1 MLEKIIIRD
10 PHSAQ
15 WLVFTDPLDV
25 LVARQPADVLDV
37 MLEVERRVN
46 KHGVY
51 AAGFLSY
58 EAARGFDPAY
68 VTHGNTQ
75 LPLVCFGLF
84 SSVQRR
90 DDLPGSGNHSDQP
103 VGWTLTT
110 PRGRY
115 CEQLSSIKQQLELG
129 NTYQINYTVRMR
141 ADNVIE
147 PWGLFRRMS
156 AGVPQ
161 AAYVECRNF
170 AIASASPELFFNL
183 DDERLL
189 CRPMKGTAKRGATI
203 AEDLALRQELHDSI
217 KNRAENLMITDMVR
231 NDLGR
236 VASFGSVKVSNL
248 FGLEEYPTVWQMTS
262 TVAAR
267 TRASVVEIFQA
278 LFPCASVTGAPKVS
292 SMAIIA
298 ELEDTPRE
306 IYTGAIG
313 FLGPG
318 RQARFSVA
326 IRTALI
332 DRYTNEAVYGV
343 GGGIVWDS
351 DPDEEFR
358 ECQYKARV
366 LTEPATRGSDL
377 R

>member
-1 MLEKIIIRD
+1 MLEKIFIRD
-10 PHSAQ
+10 AHSGH
-15 WLVFTDPLDV
+15 WLIFTGPLDV
-25 LVARQPADVLDV
+25 LVASRPEDVLDV
-37 MLEVERRVN
+37 MLEAERRVE
-46 KHGVY
+46 KQGLY

-68 VTHGNTQ
+68 VTHTNGQ

-90 DDLPGSGNHSDQP
+90 KDLPWPNDQFRQP
-103 VGWTLTT
+103 MTWTLTT
-110 PRGRY
+110 
-115 CEQLSSIKQQLELG
+115 SSDSYLERFLAVKQHLELG
-129 NTYQINYTVRMR
+129 NAYQINYTVRMR
-141 ADNVIE
+141 AEHVLR
-147 PWGLFRRMS
+147 PWDLFRRM
-156 AGVPQ
+156 AVDAPQ
-161 AAYVECRNF
+161 AAYMECRHY
-170 AIASASPELFFNL
+170 AIASASPELFFHL
-183 DDERLL
+183 DGERLL
-189 CRPMKGTAKRGATI
+189 CRPMKGTMRRGATM
-203 AEDLALRQELHDSI
+203 AEDQALAQELNDSV

-236 VASFGSVKVSNL
+236 IANFGSVEVSDL
-248 FGLEEYPTVWQMTS
+248 FEIEEYPTVWQMTS
-262 TVAAR
+262 
-267 TRASVVEIFQA
+267 SVTAQTKAPVTEIFRA

-313 FLGPG
+313 FMGPG
-318 RQARFSVA
+318 RQSRFSVA

-332 DRYTNEAVYGV
+332 DRCTNEAVYGV

-358 ECQYKARV
+358 ECQYKARI
-366 LTEPATRGSDL
+366 LTTPLAQAP
-377 R
+377 